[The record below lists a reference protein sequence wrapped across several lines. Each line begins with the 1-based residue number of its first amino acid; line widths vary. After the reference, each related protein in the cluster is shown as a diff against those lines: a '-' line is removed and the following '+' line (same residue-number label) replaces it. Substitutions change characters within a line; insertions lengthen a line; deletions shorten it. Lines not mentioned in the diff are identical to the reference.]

1 MKNFDS
7 CWPLEVFLLSKN
19 SSRRWLIV
27 LRCLTTSKVDS
38 FNPDGLDQVR
48 EEENT
53 MDCGIKIKEDLKRG
67 NMSHKVIA
75 SRW

>member
-1 MKNFDS
+1 M
-7 CWPLEVFLLSKN
+7 
-19 SSRRWLIV
+19 
-27 LRCLTTSKVDS
+27 TTSKVDS